1 MRIGRKF
8 VLYLF
13 IILGLQVNAQ
23 QTEVSGKYDNIGKF
37 YNGIAFVRLNGKVG
51 AINGSGKEVI
61 KPEWDKLTGF
71 GSDGIGF
78 AHKDGLV
85 GLITKDGKVLAKP
98 IYDRIGGFHYGR
110 AIISKN
116 GLVGVIDTHG
126 KVLIEP
132 KYQKLKIEKGGLV
145 RATENGTEV
154 LLKTGK

>member
-1 MRIGRKF
+1 MKRTTTLIIALLSLIGLNSF
-8 VLYLF
+8 
-13 IILGLQVNAQ
+13 AQ

-51 AINGSGKEVI
+51 AINGNGKEVI

-85 GLITKDGKVLAKP
+85 GLINKDGKLLAKP
-98 IYDRIGGFHYGR
+98 VYDRISSFRYGR
-110 AIISKN
+110 AIITKN
-116 GLVGVIDTHG
+116 NLVGIIDTQG

-132 KYQKLKIEKGGLV
+132 KYQKLKIEKGGLI

-154 LLKTGK
+154 LLKTAK

>member
-1 MRIGRKF
+1 MKRIIF
-8 VLYLF
+8 LLLSLF
-13 IILGLQVNAQ
+13 SLHIGAQ

-51 AINGSGKEVI
+51 AINSNGKEVI
-61 KPEWDKLTGF
+61 KPEWDKLSGF

-85 GLITKDGKVLAKP
+85 GLITKDGKLILKP
-98 IYDRIGGFHYGR
+98 IYERISNFKYGR
-110 AIISKN
+110 ATITKN
-116 GLVGVIDTHG
+116 NLVGIVDING

-132 KYQKLKIEKGGLV
+132 KYQKLRIDKGGLI

-154 LLKTGK
+154 LLKTSK